1 MRKVI
6 LNSFA
11 GVGLLELDKIEI
23 SKNRL
28 RKINLLSW
36 LMSVI
41 PSAPLEESPK

>member
-6 LNSFA
+6 LKSFA
-11 GVGLLELDKIEI
+11 GVGLLELEKIDI
-23 SKNRL
+23 SKNIL

-36 LMSVI
+36 LLSVI